1 VGKVIVNRTEGV
13 VALLKSMEEVAATV
27 SNNRDMSRSIRQFAK
42 SNWGGLLTW
51 HRLDV
56 LEYIAARA
64 AERYVLP
71 KVGENLVSALKWAL
85 GDALE
90 HYDVTEFG
98 STKQIVESLLEEVG
112 LDSGYFPYITQF
124 YIAGSIEDEHRI
136 RKIQELQAESAEWH
150 KRMGGLEDLKRV
162 LESGHTR
169 MDDCK

>member
-1 VGKVIVNRTEGV
+1 MGNVIVNRTEGV

-27 SNNRDMSRSIRQFAK
+27 SNNRDMRRHVRQFAN
-42 SNWGGLLTW
+42 SNWADLLTW

-85 GDALE
+85 GSALA
-90 HYDVTEFG
+90 HYNVTEFG
-98 STKQIVESLLEEVG
+98 TTEQIVESLLEEVG

-124 YIAGSIEDEHRI
+124 YITGCIEDER
-136 RKIQELQAESAEWH
+136 RAREIQELQAECAKWNE
-150 KRMGGLEDLKRV
+150 RMGGLEDLKQV
-162 LESGHTR
+162 LES
-169 MDDCK
+169 